1 MTPHISAQIGDIAQ
15 SILLPGDPL
24 RAKWIAETFLK
35 DPVCFNEVRGMLGF
49 TGSYNGQKISVMGTG
64 MGMPSLSIYVHE
76 LLDIYGVKTLIRVG
90 SCGAIGDGLGLLD
103 VIICSAA
110 STDSAINRQK
120 FGNIAYAPVA
130 NFYLLREAV
139 RLAEERNIRHTVGPI
154 MSGDQFYIDDTSHLA
169 KVKSHGVLGIE
180 MEAAALYTLAAK
192 FNAQALGIMT
202 VSDIIG
208 ETKELSSK
216 EREQS
221 MRDMCLIALDTV
233 CQSTSSLD

>member
-1 MTPHISAQIGDIAQ
+1 MTPHISAQIGDIAE

-24 RAKWIAETFLK
+24 RAKWIAETFLE
-35 DPVCFNEVRGMLGF
+35 DRVCFNEVRGMLGF
-49 TGSYNGQKISVMGTG
+49 TGTYKGQKVSVMGTG

-76 LLDIYGVKTLIRVG
+76 LLDIYGVKKLIRVG
-90 SCGAIGDGLGLLD
+90 SCGAIGEGLGLLD
-103 VIICSAA
+103 VIICNGA

-130 NFYLLREAV
+130 DFYLLREAV
-139 RLAEERNIRHTVGPI
+139 RLAEERNIRHKVGPI
-154 MSGDQFYIDDTSHLA
+154 MSGDQFYVDDINYLA
-169 KVKSHGVLGIE
+169 KVKSHGVLGVE
-180 MEAAALYTLAAK
+180 MESAALYTLAAK

-208 ETKELSSK
+208 ETKELSAK

-221 MRDMCLIALDTV
+221 MRDMCLIALDT
-233 CQSTSSLD
+233 LGK